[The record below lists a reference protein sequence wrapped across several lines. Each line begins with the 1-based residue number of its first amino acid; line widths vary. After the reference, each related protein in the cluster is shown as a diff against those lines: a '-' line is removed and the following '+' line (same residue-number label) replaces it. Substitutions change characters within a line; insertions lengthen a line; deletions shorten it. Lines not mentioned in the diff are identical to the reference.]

1 MVEKALA
8 DVKVLDLTRYLAG
21 PYCTKLLADRGA
33 EVVKIERPGAGDPA
47 RNLGPFPGDEPHLEK
62 SGLSFYL
69 NTNKKSVTLDFQSP
83 EGLRT
88 LKELA
93 WEADVVVESFSPGT
107 MTRLGLDYHVLAKEN
122 PRLVMTSISNFGAT
136 GPYRD
141 YQASHLV
148 LCALSG
154 WLYSTGEPDREPL
167 QVGGWI
173 SHYIAGLHAAFGTM
187 AALHWARETG
197 EGQWVDVSAH
207 EAMISTGRSFQLLWQ
222 SYGGRYRK
230 REGNVLVAGTG
241 LICPCNDGY
250 IAVNLLHQEH
260 WELFTRFMERP
271 ELEDP
276 KFLTPLLRREHILEL
291 TDLVLPMFRNREH
304 DEVFHSGQAWRIPF
318 GLVPSAAE
326 VLESEQYKARDFLV
340 EVEHPFMGRV
350 TVPGAPCVMSD
361 SPWGIQT
368 AAPLL
373 GEQNDEILGAAKLS
387 RGKNIAPRK
396 GGKTFPSSDGQQS
409 SELPL
414 EGLRILDLSA
424 YLSGPYA
431 TALLADMGAEVIKI
445 ESIQRYD
452 GYRLFSPL
460 EPGNI
465 EKSSHYNW
473 CNHGKIGITLD
484 LTRPRGVEIFKS
496 LASISDA
503 VVENFSTRVMANFG
517 LDYSVLKEINP
528 RIIMLSMP
536 CFGTTGPWK
545 DYVGF
550 AHVFEEMSGVVYL
563 TGYADGP
570 PLVSAIGYADSNS
583 GLNGVFALL
592 TALHQRR
599 RTGKGQFIDLS
610 QTEALTC
617 LIGEVILDYCINKRS
632 QGRRGNRH
640 PFIAPQGC
648 YRCRGEDTWI
658 AITVASDSQWEKL
671 RLLMGNPNWAEDERF
686 STVEGRLRFQDEM
699 DKHLEKWTAGKDR
712 FELMHLLQREGIAA
726 GPMLLLQDLLKDP
739 HLNQRGF
746 YTMVDRDMVGTHPHS
761 CLATKLSRT
770 PGRIIRPA
778 PLLGEHNE
786 LVLGEL
792 LGMSG
797 EEIARLEEDGIIGK
811 QPLHPVSASQV

>member
-1 MVEKALA
+1 MVEKALY
-8 DVKVLDLTRYLAG
+8 DVKVLDLSRYIAG

-33 EVVKIERPGAGDPA
+33 EVVKIESPGTGDPA
-47 RNLGPFPGDEPHLEK
+47 RGIGPFPGDEPDPEK
-62 SGLSFYL
+62 SVLYFYL
-69 NTNKKSVTLDFQSP
+69 NSNKKSLTLD
-83 EGLRT
+83 LRSGDGSSA
-88 LKELA
+88 LKDLVRD
-93 WEADVVVESFSPGT
+93 ADILVESFRPGT
-107 MTRLGLDYHVLAKEN
+107 MTRLGLDYETLKGIN
-122 PRLVMTSISNFGAT
+122 PGLVMTSISNFGAT

-141 YQASHLV
+141 YQTSHLV
-148 LCALSG
+148 LCALAG

-173 SHYIAGLHAAFGTM
+173 SHYIAGLHGAFGTM
-187 AALHWARETG
+187 VALYLARETG

-241 LICPCNDGY
+241 LICPCKDGY

-260 WELFTRFMERP
+260 WELFTRFMGRP

-276 KFLTPLLRREHILEL
+276 RFLTPLLRREYIREL

-326 VLESEQYKARDFLV
+326 VLESEQYKARGFLV

-350 TVPGAPCVMSD
+350 TVPGAPCVMSG
-361 SPWGIQT
+361 SPWEIGS

-373 GEQNDEILGAAKLS
+373 GEQNDEIPGPVKIS
-387 RGKNIAPRK
+387 RGKSAAQQK
-396 GGKTFPSSDGQQS
+396 GQPTLPSSEGRQS

-496 LASISDA
+496 LVSISDA

-517 LDYSVLKEINP
+517 LDYPVLKEINP

-592 TALHQRR
+592 AALHQRR

-640 PFIAPQGC
+640 PFMAPQGC
-648 YRCRGEDTWI
+648 YRCRGEDNWI
-658 AITVASDSQWEKL
+658 AITVATDSQWENL
-671 RLLMGNPNWAEDERF
+671 RLLMGNPHWAADERF
-686 STVEGRLRFQDEM
+686 STAKGRLQFQDEIDERM
-699 DKHLEKWTAGKDR
+699 GKWTAGQDR

-726 GPMLLLQDLLKDP
+726 GPMLLLQDLLEDP
-739 HLNQRGF
+739 HLNRRGF

-770 PGRIIRPA
+770 PGRIRRPA

-792 LGMSG
+792 LEMSG
-797 EEIARLEEDGIIGK
+797 EEIAMLEEDRIIGK
-811 QPLHPVSASQV
+811 KPLHPVSASQV